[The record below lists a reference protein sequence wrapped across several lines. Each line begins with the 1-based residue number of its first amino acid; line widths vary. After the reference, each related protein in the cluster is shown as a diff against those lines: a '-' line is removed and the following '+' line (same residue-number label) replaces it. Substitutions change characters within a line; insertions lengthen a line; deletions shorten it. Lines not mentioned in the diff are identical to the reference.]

1 MEQAATVTKPRLLA
15 VDDDQEILDLLRRGL
30 AIEGFDVRVARDGR
44 AALTALA
51 AGPVDVVVL
60 DIMMPGLDGLQVLRR
75 IRESSDVPVL
85 FLSARDRVR
94 DRIGGLDAG
103 ADDYLPKPFSFDEL
117 TARLRALLRRHAPED
132 REILAFDE
140 LRMDL
145 SAREVRRDGRPIRL
159 THTEFDLLLAFIR
172 QPNRVLSREAL
183 RETVWG
189 FRPTAVSNVV
199 DVYVG
204 YLRRKLEDGGR
215 SRLIHTV
222 RGMGYVLRRA
232 GA

>member
-1 MEQAATVTKPRLLA
+1 MCAW
-15 VDDDQEILDLLRRGL
+15 RGT
-30 AIEGFDVRVARDGR
+30 

>member
-1 MEQAATVTKPRLLA
+1 MEQPAPVTKPRVLA
-15 VDDDQEILDLLRRGL
+15 VDDDQEILDLLQRGL
-30 AIEGFDVRVARDGR
+30 AIEGFDVPVARDGQ
-44 AALTALA
+44 AALA
-51 AGPVDVVVL
+51 ALAAAPVDVVVL
-60 DIMMPGLDGLQVLRR
+60 DIMMPGPDGLQVLRR

-94 DRIGGLDAG
+94 DRIAGLDAG

-117 TARLRALLRRHAPED
+117 TARLRALLRRHASED
-132 REILAFDE
+132 REILVFGE
-140 LRMDL
+140 LWMDL

-189 FRPTAVSNVV
+189 GQPTAVSNVV

-222 RGMGYVLRRA
+222 RGMGYVLRKA
-232 GA
+232 GT